1 MGNLN
6 LIFSIKS
13 LNLLQNLER
22 IVLYGLLQSSL
33 NNLFIYHVDDEVK
46 VFFDLGLLRLNYLLF
61 FVVLVHC
68 LVVLFL
74 CFLLLL

>member
-1 MGNLN
+1 MGDFN

-33 NNLFIYHVDDEVK
+33 NNLFIYNVDDEVK

-61 FVVLVHC
+61 FMVLVHC